1 MSTREL
7 VAHPGT
13 LSEPFATV
21 AGSARVD
28 AKKVCRPTDVPEVG
42 VAERQQVGE
51 RLHAMMEGM
60 CPAPT
65 AATRSISC
73 S

>member
-7 VAHPGT
+7 AAHPGT

-42 VAERQQVGE
+42 VAEL
-51 RLHAMMEGM
+51 RLHAMLEGM